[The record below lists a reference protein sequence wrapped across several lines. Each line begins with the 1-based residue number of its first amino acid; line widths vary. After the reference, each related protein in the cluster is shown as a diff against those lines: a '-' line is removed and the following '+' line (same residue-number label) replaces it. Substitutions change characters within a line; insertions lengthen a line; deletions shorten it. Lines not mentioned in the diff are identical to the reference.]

1 MIGPLSNFEKVVEFN
16 RAMGRDGA
24 KYDYDLGLKLIVEE
38 FEELLNELSS
48 PSIDRTALAK
58 ELADLL
64 YVCYS
69 AADNW
74 NIPIDKVFDRVHQA
88 NMSKLGPDGKPV
100 YREDG
105 KIMKGPNYQP
115 PQLEFIFK

>member
-1 MIGPLSNFEKVVEFN
+1 MESHYHNQSFLPCFVSKDRSHHVSEPIL
-16 RAMGRDGA
+16 
-24 KYDYDLGLKLIVEE
+24 EE
-38 FEELLNELSS
+38 LFALVIEELLNELSS

>member
-1 MIGPLSNFEKVVEFN
+1 MKKTNFEKVVEFN

-24 KYDYDLGLKLIVEE
+24 KYDYELGLKLIVEE